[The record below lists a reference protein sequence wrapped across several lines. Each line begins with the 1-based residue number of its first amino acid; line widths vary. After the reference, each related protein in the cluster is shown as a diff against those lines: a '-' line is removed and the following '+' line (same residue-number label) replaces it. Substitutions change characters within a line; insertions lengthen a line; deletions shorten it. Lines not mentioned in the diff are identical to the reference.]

1 MTSRLA
7 LQSFEPVGETP
18 EQFSL
23 SPVELEELR
32 LTAFEKGYAAGW
44 DDASAAQDKEHA
56 KFLGEIAQS
65 LQDMAFG
72 FQEARQHLLAAM
84 QPLLTG
90 MTAKVLPAIVRQTL
104 APIVAEQ
111 LMPLAAEQ
119 AAAPITVTANPDAL
133 PDVRE
138 AIGTIAGLPLTFLPD
153 PLLSGGQVQLRM
165 GEAETRIDLDGV
177 IALIGE
183 AVATYLNT
191 QHEDTPHG

>member
-1 MTSRLA
+1 MTSRLK
-7 LQSFEPVGETP
+7 LQSFEAVENEPARVN
-18 EQFSL
+18 L
-23 SPVELEELR
+23 SPVEFEELR
-32 LTAFEKGYAAGW
+32 LSAFEKGYAAGW
-44 DDASAAQDKEHA
+44 DDAFAAQDKEHA
-56 KFLGEIAQS
+56 KFLGEISQS

-72 FQEARQHLLAAM
+72 FQEARQHLLAAL

-119 AAAPITVTANPDAL
+119 AAAPITIYANPDAL
-133 PDVRE
+133 PDVRD
-138 AIGTIAGLPLTFLPD
+138 AIGTVAGLPLTFLPD

-165 GEAETRIDLDGV
+165 GETETRIDLDGV

-191 QHEDTPHG
+191 QHEEAPHG